1 METGQLSFVWEWRY
15 PITPHCVNLWGQGR
29 KSGCKGMDGADRDV
43 RAPAMVQ
50 KLFLTMRANWAA
62 LQLPVEKKLDADPR
76 FV

>member
-1 METGQLSFVWEWRY
+1 
-15 PITPHCVNLWGQGR
+15 
-29 KSGCKGMDGADRDV
+29 MDGADRDV

-62 LQLPVEKKLDADPR
+62 LLLPVEKKLDADLR